1 MLFIQAPKRQDMI
14 ISKINSRKN
23 SDNIEID
30 ISISK
35 LKEKLNN
42 FECVVVK
49 NCLDKNKL
57 LEIKKSAYEFSQIND
72 PSNPG
77 NTSNFINYSFHR
89 IDNNV
94 PAMKK
99 KCIDHMYKFGVKD
112 CPSKYFFEI
121 IERVD
126 NFRNKLFSLKSEDF
140 IKNDDEKGIVSRPVI
155 KQYPVGGGYMTEH
168 TDTSDPAP
176 LQLLVPLSTKNSDF
190 NEGGLEVFCPTEK
203 KWIDLE
209 NEFFM
214 GDIIL
219 HRPDLL
225 HKVSPID
232 PEKKLNWNSIGGKWT
247 LVAILDRII

>member
-1 MLFIQAPKRQDMI
+1 MI
-14 ISKINSRKN
+14 ITKINSKSN
-23 SDNIEID
+23 TNNIEID
-30 ISISK
+30 ISISE
-35 LKEKLNN
+35 LKAKVNN
-42 FECVVVK
+42 FELVIIK

-57 LEIKKSAYEFSQIND
+57 LEIKKSAYEFAEKNE

-77 NTSNFINYSFHR
+77 NTSNFLNYSFHR

-99 KCIDHMYKFGVKD
+99 KCIDHMYKFGIKD

-121 IERVD
+121 VDRVD
-126 NFRNKLFSLKSEDF
+126 NFRNKLFGLKSEDF
-140 IKNDDEKGIVSRPVI
+140 IKNDNEKGIVSRPVI
-155 KQYPVGGGYMTEH
+155 KQYPIGGGYMIEH

-176 LQLLVPLSTKNSDF
+176 LQLLVPLSTKTLDF
-190 NEGGLEVFCPTEK
+190 NDGGLQVFCPKVK
-203 KWIDLE
+203 KWVELE
-209 NEFFM
+209 NEIMM

-232 PEKKLNWNSIGGKWT
+232 HNQELNWNSIRGKWT
-247 LVAILDRII
+247 LVAILDRIH